1 MIAPLQVVLD
11 HLGNV
16 PNASLGAP
24 GLQPLPVEVLKI
36 RYDGEDFSD
45 GEPGETKA
53 TKRGEKGKGRKK
65 ATATTVTPTTTTS

>member
-1 MIAPLQVVLD
+1 MQIVLD

-24 GLQPLPVEVLKI
+24 GLQPLPVEVFKI

-45 GEPGETKA
+45 GEPGEPKSI
-53 TKRGEKGKGRKK
+53 KRAEKSKGKKK
-65 ATATTVTPTTTTS
+65 AVATEK

>member
-1 MIAPLQVVLD
+1 LD

-16 PNASLGAP
+16 PNANLGAP
-24 GLQPLPVEVLKI
+24 GLQPLPVEVFKI

-53 TKRGEKGKGRKK
+53 NKRAEKGKGRKK
-65 ATATTVTPTTTTS
+65 AVATSEK